1 MNHSLFVE
9 IDSFQYNCVGEDI
22 CGDCFQMQKTPGFN
36 RIIAILSDGLG
47 HGVKAGILS
56 NMTAS
61 MALKFMASNQ
71 ALIPSAEIMMDA
83 LPVCQTRKISYATF
97 SIVDY
102 MPGEGVRVIE
112 MDNPPVILIRNGALL
127 DPPYKEV
134 WSPRHENRKMRIYEI
149 DVQPQDRLI
158 IMSDGISQAG
168 LGSDIYKLGWRRQ
181 GCADYALDLIR
192 TQPSISARKLAREI
206 VVKAREL
213 EENGKPGDDMTAA
226 VFYFR
231 IPRRTILLT
240 GPPFSKDHDRE
251 YAWILNAF
259 RGNKVICGGTSA
271 EIVARELDREIHTD
285 LSTVAEGI
293 PPIATMEGVDLI
305 TEGIL
310 TLTHTA
316 QLLESGEAPQEKNGA
331 ALLTNLL
338 RDSDSIQFVIG
349 TKINEAHQD
358 PRHPEDLEIRRNITK
373 RLATVLEKKYLK
385 EVSIRYI

>member
-1 MNHSLFVE
+1 MSNSLFVE
-9 IDSFQYNCVGEDI
+9 IESFQYNCEGEDI
-22 CGDCFQMQKTPGFN
+22 CGDCFVMQKTPGFN
-36 RIIAILSDGLG
+36 RIIAVLSDGLG

-61 MALKFMASNQ
+61 MALKFIASNQ

-102 MPGEGVRVIE
+102 MPGEGARIIE
-112 MDNPPVILIRNGALL
+112 MDNPPLIHIRNGALIE
-127 DPPYKEV
+127 PSYKEV
-134 WSPRHENRKMRIYEI
+134 WSPRHENRKLRIYEV
-149 DVQPQDRLI
+149 DVQSQDRLI

-168 LGSDIYKLGWRRQ
+168 LGSDQYKLGWRRQ
-181 GCADYALDLIR
+181 GCANFAVDLIR
-192 TQPSISARKLAREI
+192 NEPSISARNLSREI
-206 VVKAREL
+206 VEKARDL
-213 EENGKPGDDMTAA
+213 EKNRKPGDDMTAA

-231 IPRRTILLT
+231 VPRRTILLT
-240 GPPFSKDHDRE
+240 GPPFSKNYDQE
-251 YAWILNAF
+251 YAWILSAF
-259 RGNKVICGGTSA
+259 RGSKVICGGTSA
-271 EIVARELDREIHTD
+271 EIVARELGREIHTD
-285 LSTVAEGI
+285 LSTVAQGI
-293 PPIATMEGVDLI
+293 PPIACMEGVDLI

-316 QLLESGEAPQEKNGA
+316 QLLEAGEAPQDNNGA
-331 ALLTNLL
+331 AKLTNLL

-373 RLATVLEKKYLK
+373 RLAQVLEKKYLK
-385 EVSIRYI
+385 EVNIRYI